1 MKLTIGD
8 MVRWQ
13 THGESDPWTGIV
25 VDATTEEYYILWLSY
40 YSLDRKE
47 SITEGVLEDGI
58 RSRAAV
64 QHVTTHIISEVNSG
78 NGVNSPRGY
87 HELTRL

>member
-25 VDATTEEYYILWLSY
+25 VDETTEEYYILWLSY

-47 SITEGVLEDGI
+47 SITEGKLEDGI
-58 RSRAAV
+58 HVV
-64 QHVTTHIISEVNSG
+64 QHVTTHIISEINNG
-78 NGVNSPRGY
+78 KGVNSPRGY
-87 HELTRL
+87 RELTKL

>member
-13 THGESDPWTGIV
+13 PTGGLRDPWTGIV
-25 VDATTEEYYILWLSY
+25 IDETVEEYYILWLSY

-47 SITEGVLEDGI
+47 VVTEGRLEDGI
-58 RSRAAV
+58 HVV
-64 QHVTTHIISEVNSG
+64 QHVTTHFFIEINTHP
-78 NGVNSPRGY
+78 PRGY
-87 HELTRL
+87 HELTKL

>member
-13 THGESDPWTGIV
+13 TYDEADPWTGIV
-25 VDATTEEYYILWLSY
+25 IDETTEEYYILWLSY

-47 SITEGVLEDGI
+47 SITEGALEDGI
-58 RSRAAV
+58 HVV
-64 QHVTTHIISEVNSG
+64 QHVTTHIISEINNG
-78 NGVNSPRGY
+78 KGVNSPRGY
-87 HELTRL
+87 RELTKL

>member
-13 THGESDPWTGIV
+13 TYDEADPWTGIV
-25 VDATTEEYYILWLSY
+25 IDETTEEYYILWLSY

-47 SITEGVLEDGI
+47 SITEGYPPYGI
-58 RSRAAV
+58 HVV
-64 QHVTTHIISEVNSG
+64 QHVTTHIISEINNG

-87 HELTRL
+87 RELTKL

>member
-25 VDATTEEYYILWLSY
+25 VDETTEEYYILWLSY

-58 RSRAAV
+58 HVV
-64 QHVTTHIISEVNSG
+64 QHVTTHIISEINNG
-78 NGVNSPRGY
+78 KGVNSPRGY
-87 HELTRL
+87 RELTKL

>member
-13 THGESDPWTGIV
+13 TSREIDPWTGIV
-25 VDATTEEYYILWLSY
+25 IDETAKEYYILWLSY

-47 SITEGVLEDGI
+47 TITESKLEDGI
-58 RSRAAV
+58 HV
-64 QHVTTHIISEVNSG
+64 IQHVTKHIIGEINNG

-87 HELTRL
+87 HELTKL